1 MMGKDNLVTTS
12 NGWEHDNSW
21 NKEHALL

>member
-1 MMGKDNLVTTS
+1 MGKDNLVTTC